1 MEQDKNARLALRS
14 EKARKLIG
22 AIPTSL
28 VRYGLVLIPSVLTL
42 LVAIASYFPYR
53 EVYHGDLRIAPK
65 SNDFHSDCR
74 LEDTI
79 DVQLRFEGKRITTLE
94 KEVELS
100 IDEWEQSISLVR
112 ISFER
117 DADGFQEAIIR
128 LKHKD
133 ENIYNRRFT
142 FRLSLDKGSILS
154 QFVR

>member
-1 MEQDKNARLALRS
+1 M
-14 EKARKLIG
+14 
-22 AIPTSL
+22 
-28 VRYGLVLIPSVLTL
+28 
-42 LVAIASYFPYR
+42 
-53 EVYHGDLRIAPK
+53 
-65 SNDFHSDCR
+65 
-74 LEDTI
+74 
-79 DVQLRFEGKRITTLE
+79 QLRFEGKRITTLE